1 MVPPLFSIITP
12 VFNPPVNALRECIDS
27 VLGQTY
33 PSWEWCITD
42 DGSSDQEILNLLRE
56 ASNSDPRISVQYRDT
71 NGGIVAA
78 SNDSLSV
85 ATGTFV
91 AFLDHDGCLH
101 ADALAQVDIAI
112 NAYSDVDYIYTD
124 EDKITEKGEHYDVFL
139 KPDWSPE
146 RLRGQNYCS
155 HLSVARRDLVATVG
169 GLRAGFEGSQDY
181 DLILRITEQARRIV
195 HIPEVLYHCLAIA
208 GTKLSPNNHASH
220 APLTAEKALTEYL
233 ARCGIAGSVSTT
245 TWGYHK
251 ISRSLSDSPLV
262 SIIIPTCGTEKVI
275 FGGSRILVVELL
287 RSIIS
292 RSTYTNIEIVIVADS
307 HTPQTVFDE
316 LAAISGTT
324 VKIVQYSK
332 PFNFSEKCNIGF
344 AHSEGE
350 VILLLN
356 DDMEIISPDWLETM
370 LGHVLETDVGMV
382 GPMLLLEDSRIQSAS
397 HSNTPTPHSYGSG
410 HSSHEP
416 GEFGILAVAR
426 ECSGVTGAAAM
437 IRRDVFN
444 EVGGLSLQFPNCFN
458 DIDLAFKILSAGYRI
473 IWTPHARLYHFES
486 ASRNSTVDKRELEM
500 IKNRWGQLFDDDR
513 FCRISTFI

>member
-12 VFNPPVNALRECIDS
+12 VFNPPLYALRECIDS
-27 VLGQTY
+27 VLSQTFLN
-33 PSWEWCITD
+33 WEWCITD
-42 DGSSDQEILNLLRE
+42 DGSSDQEILNLLKE
-56 ASNSDPRISVQYRDT
+56 ASNSDPRISVQYRKA

-78 SNDSLSV
+78 SNDSLSA

-91 AFLDHDGCLH
+91 AFLDHDDYLH
-101 ADALAQVDIAI
+101 ADALTQVALAI
-112 NAYSDVDYIYTD
+112 NANSDVDYIYTD
-124 EDKITEKGEHYDVFL
+124 EDKITETGEHYDVFL

-155 HLSVARRDLVATVG
+155 HLSVARRELVATVG
-169 GLRAGFEGSQDY
+169 GIRPGFEGSQDY
-181 DLILRITEQARRIV
+181 DLILRVTEQARRIV
-195 HIPEVLYHCLAIA
+195 HIPEVLYHWRAIA
-208 GTKLSPNNHASH
+208 GSTASS
-220 APLTAEKALTEYL
+220 ADEKPYAYIAAEKALTEHL
-233 ARCGIAGSVSTT
+233 VRCGIKGSVSTAG
-245 TWGYHK
+245 WGYHK
-251 ISRSLSDSPLV
+251 ISRHLSDAPLV

-275 FGGSRILVVELL
+275 FGELRILVVQLL

-292 RSTYTNIEIVIVADS
+292 KSTYTNIEIIIVADS

-316 LAAISGTT
+316 LATISGTT
-324 VKIVQYSK
+324 VKVVQYSK

-344 AHSEGE
+344 AHSKGE

-382 GPMLLLEDSRIQSAS
+382 GPMLLFEDSRIQSAS
-397 HSNTPTPHSYGSG
+397 HSNTPSPHNFRMG
-410 HSSHEP
+410 HSSHQP

-444 EVGGLSLQFPNCFN
+444 EVGGLSQQFPNCFN
-458 DIDLAFKILSAGYRI
+458 DVDLGFKILNAGYRI
-473 IWTPHARLYHFES
+473 IWTPHAEIFHFES
-486 ASRNSTVDKRELEM
+486 ASRESAIKQSELTLLL
-500 IKNRWGQLFDDDR
+500 NRWGRLFDQDR
-513 FCRISTFI
+513 YCRLN